1 VEIRLLKKEII
12 KYTHLQD
19 RALLLCLLV
28 NEFQF
33 NTLSL
38 LVEAVEVDGIVAA
51 AVALAV
57 IVTVQLEN

>member
-1 VEIRLLKKEII
+1 MEIRLLKKEII

-33 NTLSL
+33 NTLSSL
-38 LVEAVEVDGIVAA
+38 EAVEEEEWEAEV
-51 AVALAV
+51 LAV
-57 IVTVQLEN
+57 IVTAQLEN